1 MLTDKFKKNAD
12 ALRHKKLFL
21 LDMDGTIYNENSI
34 FEGTL
39 DFLSQIEKMEDA
51 IFSSPTIPPN
61 P

>member
-51 IFSSPTIPPN
+51 IFLSPTIPPN

>member
-1 MLTDKFKKNAD
+1 
-12 ALRHKKLFL
+12 
-21 LDMDGTIYNENSI
+21 MDGTIYNENSI